1 MNHCASI
8 PETNTICKSTIFQI
22 YTHSQRHTA
31 LMVLTLNPCL
41 IKDSPDPGVIRGPSS
56 SSASSSDWSS
66 SFFFFFFVGSLG
78 FFNRESSSGCLMSV
92 TIKKK
97 KHYFT
102 GIMESLNI
110 LHLVNLW
117 IHFKP
122 RTCNFLL
129 CMFVF
134 WTFCNSGLLAPRD
147 TTYLT
152 SVAFPLSQELSILSV
167 MISHFQTSPHL
178 ISWLPRWCSGK

>member
-1 MNHCASI
+1 MLQYLKLTQYCQ
-8 PETNTICKSTIFQI
+8 STIYQI
-22 YTHSQRHTA
+22 HTHTQRHTA

-41 IKDSPDPGVIRGPSS
+41 VKDSPDPGVIRGPSS

-97 KHYFT
+97 TLFYWDNGKFKHITHGKSMNPFQKKK
-102 GIMESLNI
+102 LNS
-110 LHLVNLW
+110 
-117 IHFKP
+117 
-122 RTCNFLL
+122 LL

-134 WTFCNSGLLAPRD
+134 CQILMPCKTLEYDTFKNNIPKH
-147 TTYLT
+147 T
-152 SVAFPLSQELSILSV
+152 
-167 MISHFQTSPHL
+167 
-178 ISWLPRWCSGK
+178 